1 MKFKPEEIVLDE
13 KLSISLY
20 RIVQESLINV
30 TRHSRATKVDVSL
43 IKQNNNLCLTV
54 KDNGVGIK
62 EEKINHPK
70 SFGLIGIR
78 ERVLL
83 WKGTMDISGIKD
95 KGTTLTINITL
106 EDN

>member
-1 MKFKPEEIVLDE
+1 MNKYLK
-13 KLSISLY
+13 
-20 RIVQESLINV
+20 
-30 TRHSRATKVDVSL
+30 
-43 IKQNNNLCLTV
+43 
-54 KDNGVGIK
+54 
-62 EEKINHPK
+62 KINHPK